1 MHASRSTSSIFSI
14 TMVKTRELATDKEE
28 NPSRVGFFQVGF
40 ILVCGQSIIF
50 SFSDDE
56 PSKFG
61 PLYCVQLS
69 ACEPIDLVIIA
80 TISSMIFNF
89 LFTMLQMFF

>member
-1 MHASRSTSSIFSI
+1 
-14 TMVKTRELATDKEE
+14 MVKTRELATDKAE

-40 ILVCGQSIIF
+40 ILAFGQSFIF

-61 PLYCVQLS
+61 PLYCVQSS
-69 ACEPIDLVIIA
+69 ALEPWEIKH
-80 TISSMIFNF
+80 
-89 LFTMLQMFF
+89 